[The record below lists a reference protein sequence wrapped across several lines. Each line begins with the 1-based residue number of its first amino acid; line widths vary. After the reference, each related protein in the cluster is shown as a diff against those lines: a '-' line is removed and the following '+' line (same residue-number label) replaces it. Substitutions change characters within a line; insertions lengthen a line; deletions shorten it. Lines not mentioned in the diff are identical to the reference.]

1 MCLLISIK
9 TRQPRMPPLAGFL
22 SELTALLHQASNC
35 FA

>member
-22 SELTALLHQASNC
+22 RKLEAALH
-35 FA
+35 

>member
-1 MCLLISIK
+1 MYLLISIK

-22 SELTALLHQASNC
+22 RKLEAVLHQASNC